1 VLGLAAA
8 TGYQFQLV
16 ALRGT
21 LGVNAVFGAL
31 SNVASGTTGAVTVT
45 ATQPGMVTDL
55 AVAGVTASSVT
66 LAFTEVSDGTGQPA
80 SYDIRSAPGTLAWG
94 AATDVAQGTC
104 AVPLAGTSIGAKR
117 TCTVLGLAAA
127 TGYQFQLVAFRGTLG
142 VNAVFGAL
150 SNVASGTT
158 AAATAPVV
166 ASVTVSPAS
175 ASLTVGATQQ
185 FAAILKDAVGNTL
198 TGQAISWVS
207 SAPAVATVSGS
218 GLATGVA
225 AGTATISATSGG
237 VTGTGAVTVT
247 ATQPGTVTD
256 LAVAGVTA
264 SSVTLAFTEVN
275 DGTGQ
280 PASYDIRSAPGTLV
294 WGAATDVAQGTCAVP
309 LAGTSIGAKRTCT
322 VLGLAAAT
330 GYQFQLV
337 ALRGTLGVNA
347 VFGALSNVV
356 SATSGG
362 VSGSAALTVNPDPAP
377 GTAWPNEPAGFTT
390 VTDYRLGTDATAA
403 TYDPLSLGSSG
414 WSVQWNPVG
423 NGTVAVDPTA
433 PVPSAVYQVM
443 YPSGWIDGSA
453 PSTLNSPMFNNA
465 QVYVG
470 WWWKP
475 SNPWQTDPSG
485 TNKIAFLW
493 AGNVEMFISMHW
505 FGSYYALEVGQ
516 EMRNA
521 GAGNYD
527 PNITTTPITLGQ
539 WHRIEWYAN
548 ATSGAMEV
556 WLDGVLQT
564 RVTPGFPGA
573 FTMFQLS
580 PTWGGCCG
588 NTKSETDYYW
598 YNYAHVSVQ

>member
-1 VLGLAAA
+1 
-8 TGYQFQLV
+8 
-16 ALRGT
+16 
-21 LGVNAVFGAL
+21 
-31 SNVASGTTGAVTVT
+31 
-45 ATQPGMVTDL
+45 
-55 AVAGVTASSVT
+55 
-66 LAFTEVSDGTGQPA
+66 
-80 SYDIRSAPGTLAWG
+80 
-94 AATDVAQGTC
+94 
-104 AVPLAGTSIGAKR
+104 
-117 TCTVLGLAAA
+117 
-127 TGYQFQLVAFRGTLG
+127 
-142 VNAVFGAL
+142 
-150 SNVASGTT
+150 
-158 AAATAPVV
+158 
-166 ASVTVSPAS
+166 
-175 ASLTVGATQQ
+175 
-185 FAAILKDAVGNTL
+185 
-198 TGQAISWVS
+198 
-207 SAPAVATVSGS
+207 
-218 GLATGVA
+218 
-225 AGTATISATSGG
+225 
-237 VTGTGAVTVT
+237 
-247 ATQPGTVTD
+247 
-256 LAVAGVTA
+256 
-264 SSVTLAFTEVN
+264 
-275 DGTGQ
+275 
-280 PASYDIRSAPGTLV
+280 
-294 WGAATDVAQGTCAVP
+294 
-309 LAGTSIGAKRTCT
+309 